1 MPVIGTFSAIKDGY
15 ATFGLGLTMGV
26 FGLWA
31 EILSGPSADNHVV
44 LHPTEPHQGRV
55 DGCSARNPGK
65 HLVMPHL
72 WNFPPSR

>member
-31 EILSGPSADNHVV
+31 EVLSGPSGGDRVV
-44 LHPTEPHQGRV
+44 LHPTDRTASGKGRRV
-55 DGCSARNPGK
+55 LSAK
-65 HLVMPHL
+65 
-72 WNFPPSR
+72 SR